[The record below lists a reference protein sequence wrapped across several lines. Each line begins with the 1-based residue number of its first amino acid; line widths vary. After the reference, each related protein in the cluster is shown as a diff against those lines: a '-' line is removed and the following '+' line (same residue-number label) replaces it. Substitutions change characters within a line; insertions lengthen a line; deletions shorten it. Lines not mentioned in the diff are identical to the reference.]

1 LPNAAQRRSLLDVC
15 CGTGQLAR
23 HFLDNG
29 YRVIGLDGSEAM
41 LRQAAVNI
49 EPYTQS
55 GSGLARL
62 IQGDAASFTLD
73 EKVSIVVSTYDS
85 LNHLPDI
92 EALHSCF
99 RSAWNTLAGDGMFLF
114 DLNTRHGMEGWQST
128 AIEDSPELMFVSR
141 GQFDPAARQASLH
154 VTGFV
159 RTESGLYQ
167 RFEEIAHNTL
177 FDLDQVRQLLVDDGW
192 CDVYLAAT
200 ADLTQPAA
208 DPERERRIFFIA
220 RKPGV
225 STNPH
230 E

>member
-23 HFLDNG
+23 DFLDNG
-29 YRVIGLDGSEAM
+29 YRVIGLDASKAM
-41 LRQAAVNI
+41 LRQAAANN

-55 GSGLARL
+55 ESGQAQFV
-62 IQGDAASFTLD
+62 QGDAANFALD
-73 EKVSIVVSTYDS
+73 EKVDIVVSTYDS
-85 LNHLPDI
+85 LNHLSSI
-92 EALHSCF
+92 EALHGCF
-99 RSAWNTLAGDGMFLF
+99 RSAWNTLTDDGMFLF

-128 AIEDSPELMFVSR
+128 AIEDSLELMFVSR
-141 GQFDPAARQASLH
+141 GQFDPTSGQASLH

-159 RTESGLYQ
+159 RTENGLYE
-167 RFEEIAHNTL
+167 RFEEIAYNTL

-192 CDVYLAAT
+192 QDVYLAAT

-220 RKPGV
+220 RKSRA
-225 STNPH
+225 STNPR
-230 E
+230 